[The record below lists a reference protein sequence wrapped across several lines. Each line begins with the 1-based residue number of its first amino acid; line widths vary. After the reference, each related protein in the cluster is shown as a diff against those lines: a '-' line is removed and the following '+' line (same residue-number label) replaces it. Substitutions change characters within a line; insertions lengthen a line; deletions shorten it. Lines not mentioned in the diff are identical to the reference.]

1 MTVDESKIK
10 ILFGIHAKHEAAE
23 KFSLDELLTFTR
35 EDNLPEWFSL
45 NFYSFEA
52 RKLTAALKGNA
63 NAAQLKVLLC
73 KIFELSPENL
83 SAEELAEISATV
95 DKNHRRELFMKK
107 NPDDDRKHE
116 FVETQG
122 ELVEAL
128 REGAQVIYLCG
139 GEFRIPLDR
148 RATTYIGCE
157 NAVVDLDEED
167 FIDLDANEIVLENLQ
182 VCLRHSTG
190 LRAEKSKNLKVLDCS
205 KKTLATNLQLK
216 EIFDILRGRRAFE
229 SPAAFKRRAEKILG
243 AAVGL
248 VLLDEKDF
256 DFDNAQFNFRP
267 RWDVEYIAVLK
278 DFVRGRNFFVK
289 LSPKD
294 AATLYANERKLQ
306 IFADFTRRDGRLTIL
321 NLYLETKTLGRVMIE
336 SFLCAEKISS
346 VSSGAD
352 GLGYGLDI
360 ITAYDVR
367 FEHESISHAA
377 NAQ

>member
-1 MTVDESKIK
+1 MDEIKTK
-10 ILFGIHAKHEAAE
+10 ILFGLHSKREAAE

-35 EDNLPEWFSL
+35 EDNLPEWLSM
-45 NFYSFEA
+45 NFYSTEA
-52 RKLTAALKGNA
+52 RKLTAALKA
-63 NAAQLKVLLC
+63 NASDAQLKLLLC
-73 KIFELSPENL
+73 KIFELSPENF
-83 SAEELAEISATV
+83 SAEESAEISATV
-95 DKNHRRELFMKK
+95 DKNHRREFFLKK

-128 REGAQVIYLCG
+128 RSGAQVIYLFG

-167 FIDLDANEIVLENLQ
+167 FIDPDANEIVLENLQ

-190 LRAEKSKNLKVLDCS
+190 LRAEKSKNLKLLDCS
-205 KKTLATNLQLK
+205 KKTLATNVSLK
-216 EIFDILRGRRAFE
+216 KIFDILRGRRAFE
-229 SPAAFKRRAEKILG
+229 SPDNFKRRAEKILG
-243 AAVGL
+243 AAVGI

-256 DFDNAQFNFRP
+256 DFGAAQFNLHP
-267 RWDVEYIAVLK
+267 RWDIEYIAVLK
-278 DFVRGRNFFVK
+278 DFVRGRKFFVR
-289 LSPKD
+289 LSPRD
-294 AATLYANERKLQ
+294 AAALYFNERKLQ
-306 IFADFTRRDGRLTIL
+306 IFLDFTCRDGRLAIQ

-336 SFLCAEKISS
+336 SFLRAEKFSS
-346 VSSGAD
+346 VSSGS

-367 FEHESISHAA
+367 FEHESISHTAD
-377 NAQ
+377 AQ